1 MVIRLTNECN
11 LNCFYC
17 KKHDTREI
25 HLTESEIYSMV
36 KHAAGTADPW
46 IELAGGEP
54 LLYPEIEEL
63 IRSIKEIPGVKK
75 VTVTTNGILLSE
87 KLSGLQKAG
96 IDGINIHID
105 SGDAWTYAKITGKE
119 MVMNE
124 VLSGMWLALAKDIP
138 VTISI
143 MMHEYS
149 KDSFVVLASFAKK
162 MKIDIRFVYCRE
174 FTDAAGLNEE
184 NVIKKLSRHFPDLH
198 AVKAHVYQSS
208 MLKGRILFADHLT
221 ETV

>member
-1 MVIRLTNECN
+1 MVIKLTNECN

-17 KKHDTREI
+17 KKHDTEEVHPTEAEI
-25 HLTESEIYSMV
+25 HSMV
-36 KHAAGTADPW
+36 KQAAETGDSW

-54 LLYPEIEEL
+54 LLYPKIEEL
-63 IRSIKEIPGVKK
+63 VRNVKKIPGVKK

-124 VLSGMWLALAKDIP
+124 VLSGMWSALAKDIP

-143 MMHEYS
+143 MMHEHS

-162 MKIDIRFVYCRE
+162 LKIDIRFVYCGG
-174 FTDAAGLNEE
+174 FTGAVGLNEE

-198 AVKAHVYQSS
+198 MVQAHVYQSS